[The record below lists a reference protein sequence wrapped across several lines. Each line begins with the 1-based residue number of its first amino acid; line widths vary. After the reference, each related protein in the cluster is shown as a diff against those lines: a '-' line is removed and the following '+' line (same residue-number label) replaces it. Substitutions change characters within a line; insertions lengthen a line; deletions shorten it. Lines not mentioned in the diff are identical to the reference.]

1 MMKKL
6 LSIIVFLSIICI
18 PPCHAASNKMKN
30 YLITKEN
37 PTLTLT
43 LPSNPTTGYSWFL
56 IAYNKALLTLVSHKY
71 TQSSVAKN
79 GKQSIGAGG
88 YETWQFK
95 ATQNALIAPQIT
107 YIKLAYV
114 RPWEIK
120 ANSLPKNLKT
130 TMIYVVIKP

>member
-1 MMKKL
+1 MKKL
-6 LSIIVFLSIICI
+6 LSTIIFLSVVCTSL
-18 PPCHAASNKMKN
+18 CSAAPTKIKN
-30 YLITKEN
+30 YLITKAN

-56 IAYNKALLTLVSHKY
+56 IAYNKSLLNLVSHKY
-71 TQSSVAKN
+71 TPSSATKN
-79 GKQSIGAGG
+79 GKQLVGAGG

-107 YIKLAYV
+107 YIKLAYT

-120 ANSLPKNLKT
+120 ANSLPKDLKST
-130 TMIYVVIKP
+130 TIYVVINP